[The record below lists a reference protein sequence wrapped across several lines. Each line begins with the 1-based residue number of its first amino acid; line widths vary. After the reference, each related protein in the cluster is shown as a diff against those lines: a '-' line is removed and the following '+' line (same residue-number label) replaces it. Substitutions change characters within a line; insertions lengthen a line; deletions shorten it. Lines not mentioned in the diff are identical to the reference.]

1 MLSMSAAVPSVS
13 AIYYWLPDLQLAFL
27 GAHDYTFH
35 VRPTSHAGIL
45 NPWAGARRTGDDRL
59 KNPCGLLGRLRNR
72 LQDNKNRAGLIGQI
86 DRRIKAAL

>member
-45 NPWAGARRTGDDRL
+45 DPWAGAQRTGDNRL
-59 KNPCGLLGRLRNR
+59 DEPLGLLGRPRNR
-72 LQDNKNRAGLIGQI
+72 LEDNKNRAGLTRES
-86 DRRIKAAL
+86 DRGINAAS